1 MGSKSDDKN
10 DALYVFTDWQLPKTL
25 ILETVE
31 WWRGAES
38 IQLSDPR
45 RLKAVVYKL
54 KLDRFGLLTFDQLQ
68 LILYLYKFHYDNDE
82 LSFSVFIQ
90 FLS

>member
-10 DALYVFTDWQLPKTL
+10 SALYVFTDWQLPKTL

-45 RLKAVVYKL
+45 RLKAVVYKARQIWVT
-54 KLDRFGLLTFDQLQ
+54 DYRPAAVNII
-68 LILYLYKFHYDNDE
+68 LI
-82 LSFSVFIQ
+82 
-90 FLS
+90 